1 MDAAQPAILI
11 ASRLSP
17 RVGRGSWPPRVPPL
31 PGGQPFLWEP
41 SFHRAVDPGAVRV
54 TEQGLAK
61 KCGYGGAPLGG
72 RWACPP
78 APQGSQCREASVLTE
93 EDLGLA

>member
-61 KCGYGGAPLGG
+61 KCGYGEPLWEGG
-72 RWACPP
+72 GP
-78 APQGSQCREASVLTE
+78 APQRHR
-93 EDLGLA
+93 DLSAERRPC